1 MLGFPAAPLW
11 LLEPARLC
19 GDELVTA
26 ESSLTSRPL
35 VEKSSFRRTDA
46 DVVAIF
52 GSIIEPLVGE
62 ETGPRDGFLL
72 AGDCK
77 NVLIGDLER
86 GGGMRILARFRSVR
100 TAVGSGMVPRI
111 NVNIGKAGPTAGKTY
126 FRQRPCL
133 PH

>member
-1 MLGFPAAPLW
+1 
-11 LLEPARLC
+11 
-19 GDELVTA
+19 
-26 ESSLTSRPL
+26 

-46 DVVAIF
+46 DVVATF

-86 GGGMRILARFRSVR
+86 GGGIRILARFRLVR
-100 TAVGSGMVPRI
+100 TAVGSGMVPGRNI
-111 NVNIGKAGPTAGKTY
+111 SIGKAGPAAGKTY